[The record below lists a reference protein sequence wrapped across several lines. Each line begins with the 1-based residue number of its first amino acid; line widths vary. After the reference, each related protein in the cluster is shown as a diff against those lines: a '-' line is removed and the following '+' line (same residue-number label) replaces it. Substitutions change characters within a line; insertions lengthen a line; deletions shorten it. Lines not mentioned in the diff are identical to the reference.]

1 MVCSE
6 PERLPCLRGI
16 LRCTEKVCQPHSL
29 LRLPLKEGFFY
40 SSPSRSSFLN
50 EPIYSFILIWSPQC
64 LPVIDPLY
72 TFESL
77 FCSSPPYLCS
87 KVFDFHSD
95 ISYLRVD
102 QKSSEKSPP
111 SSILQGWRHSSLAE
125 CSPTCVYDPGI
136 NSFQWFLSPPYP
148 HSFLNIFR
156 CLLWFFHRCLSLIFW
171 CEHNVIFA
179 IPFRMC

>member
-111 SSILQGWRHSSLAE
+111 LKY
-125 CSPTCVYDPGI
+125 PTR
-136 NSFQWFLSPPYP
+136 LEA
-148 HSFLNIFR
+148 
-156 CLLWFFHRCLSLIFW
+156 LIFGGMLSNMCIW
-171 CEHNVIFA
+171 SGNKFA
-179 IPFRMC
+179 SMISVPSLSTQLS